1 MRSEYLPVAPALRD
15 LFLLRPHVVFL
26 NHGSFGACPRPV
38 FEIYQQWQ
46 EELERQPVEF
56 LGRRFRDLMQRAR
69 QVLAA
74 YLGADPEDLVYV
86 PNATVGV
93 NIAARSLPFGPGD
106 EVLSTDH
113 EYGAMRRMWRAL
125 CEERGARYVEALLPV
140 PVESD
145 EEIVERIWARVT
157 ARTRVFFCSHVT
169 SPTALILPVAGL
181 IRRARAAGITTIVDG
196 AHAPG
201 QIPVHLADLGADV
214 YAANCHKWMCAPKG
228 SGFLYVR
235 RELQHL
241 IKPLAISWGDEGET
255 RAASRFLDD
264 LEWQGTQDIAAYL
277 AVPAAI
283 GFQRDHQWEAVRE
296 ACHTLAREVRERI
309 TELTGLP
316 PLSPD
321 SPQWYAQM
329 VSLPLPATDAG
340 RLQRRLLEGFAIE
353 APVMAWNGR
362 ALLRISLQGYNTRDD
377 VDAIVS
383 AVPRVLDGG

>member
-1 MRSEYLPVAPALRD
+1 MAPALRD
-15 LFLLRPHVVFL
+15 LFLLRPEVVFL

-38 FEIYQQWQ
+38 FEAYQQWQ

-56 LGRRFRDLMQRAR
+56 LGRRFRDLMQQAR
-69 QVLAA
+69 QALAA
-74 YLGADPEDLVYV
+74 YVGADPQDLVYV

-93 NIAARSLPFGPGD
+93 NIAARSLPLGPGD

-113 EYGAMRRMWRAL
+113 EYGAMRRMWRTV
-125 CEERGARYVEALLPV
+125 CEERGARYVEAPVPV

-145 EEIVERIWARVT
+145 EEIVERIWTRVNV
-157 ARTRVFFCSHVT
+157 RTRVFFCSHLT

-181 IRRARAAGITTIVDG
+181 IRRAREAGIMTIVDG

-214 YAANCHKWMCAPKG
+214 YAANCHKWMCAQKG

-235 RELQHL
+235 RELQHF
-241 IKPLAISWGDEGET
+241 IKPLVISWGDEGET
-255 RAASRFLDD
+255 RAASRFLDE

-296 ACHTLAREVRERI
+296 DCHTLAREVRERI
-309 TELTGLP
+309 TGLTGLP

-321 SPQWYAQM
+321 SPDWYAQM
-329 VSLPLPATDAG
+329 VSLPLPASDAR
-340 RLQRRLLEGFAIE
+340 RLQRRLLEEHGIE
-353 APVMAWNGR
+353 APVMAWSGR

-377 VDAIVS
+377 VDAVVS